1 MGGGDEIS
9 AAVAKKLTCE
19 FMGASTLYG
28 LTSEEELAQLLAEL
42 KALTGFVP
50 PPPPK
55 VFGFLGTDNV
65 RAGAPATSSSSTAR
79 EAQCRIF
86 LRRGL
91 INCRTAQAAAIFPVF
106 DELNYLLL
114 HGKAG
119 PPFSPA
125 CPAFVLKAG
134 SGQF

>member
-9 AAVAKKLTCE
+9 TAVAKKLKCE

-55 VFGFLGTDNV
+55 GLGFLGTGNV
-65 RAGAPATSSSSTAR
+65 RAGAPTSSSSTAQ

-91 INCRTAQAAAIFPVF
+91 INFGTAQAAAIFPVF

-114 HGKAG
+114 HGKVG
-119 PPFSPA
+119 PPFRQLARHS
-125 CPAFVLKAG
+125 C
-134 SGQF
+134 